1 MLSFIMLSRA
11 ISFDQ
16 LKDFLFALIDFFC
29 LLAGVGL
36 IEQGLALF
44 ALHVHKV
51 DLI

>member
-11 ISFDQ
+11 IS
-16 LKDFLFALIDFFC
+16 LIDFFC
-29 LLAGVGL
+29 LLAGVGS